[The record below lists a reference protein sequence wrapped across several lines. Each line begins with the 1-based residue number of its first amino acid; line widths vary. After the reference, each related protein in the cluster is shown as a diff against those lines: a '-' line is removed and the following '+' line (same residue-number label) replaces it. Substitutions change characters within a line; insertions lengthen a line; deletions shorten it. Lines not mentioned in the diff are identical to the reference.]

1 MHVITAQETKIRTT
15 ERTIKTGGTVIR
27 HVSGFTASAAKKTRN
42 AVKNFDVQ
50 FNGRHDEDDG
60 NNNTSEEKMP
70 ELQNVLAEE
79 SRALYSTMSRRQK
92 KRYNKMYQKELS
104 KKQWSSNI
112 IKRNRD
118 FRGRKTEKEN
128 ILTANSKEIA
138 SKFVSATAN
147 TMANKT
153 VQTAA
158 GTAVKS
164 AGTAVKSAGTA
175 VRTTAGTLSGT
186 ATFGVTAAVTA
197 AVDTAKNAAQAAVKV
212 SEKMQQ
218 QTAQIQAEQTQQ
230 AKHETVA
237 AASDYSV
244 SRTGE
249 NNNLIMLLMAAV
261 ICLTVI
267 LTSLT
272 VTMQAAVDASGG
284 QGDNNGTVCTQ
295 IVEAAQ
301 NELNDADKTVGG
313 YRYKN
318 WYGMDANWCAMFV
331 SYCADKCGFIEKGI
345 MPKTASVAASKQ
357 WYINNNLYHDAASGY
372 VPKAGDIIIF
382 GNGMSHT
389 GIVTGYNPETKKLTT
404 IEGNSGRSSTTPYH
418 KGSHV
423 KEHTY
428 SITYSKIAGYGTP
441 QYPQDDTA
449 ADAAGQENN

>member
-1 MHVITAQETKIRTT
+1 MRVITAQESKIRTT

-27 HVSGFTASAAKKTRN
+27 HVSGFTASAAKKTGN

-50 FNGRHDEDDG
+50 FNGGYDEENR
-60 NNNTSEEKMP
+60 NNNASEEKMP
-70 ELQNVLAEE
+70 ELQSVLAEE
-79 SRALYSTMSRRQK
+79 SRALYGTLSRRQK

-104 KKQWSSNI
+104 KKQWSSDI
-112 IKRNRD
+112 IKRNRNL
-118 FRGRKTEKEN
+118 RGNKTEKEN
-128 ILTANSKEIA
+128 ILTVNSK
-138 SKFVSATAN
+138 SMV
-147 TMANKT
+147 NKN

-158 GTAVKS
+158 
-164 AGTAVKSAGTA
+164 
-175 VRTTAGTLSGT
+175 
-186 ATFGVTAAVTA
+186 
-197 AVDTAKNAAQAAVKV
+197 VDAAKNAAQAAVKV
-212 SEKMQQ
+212 SQKMQQ
-218 QTAQIQAEQTQQ
+218 QTVQTQAEQTQQ
-230 AKHETVA
+230 AKHETA
-237 AASDYSV
+237 AAVSDYSV
-244 SRTGE
+244 SQAGE
-249 NNNLIMLLMAAV
+249 NNNSIMLLVAAI
-261 ICLTVI
+261 ICITVM

>member
-1 MHVITAQETKIRTT
+1 MRVITAQESKIRTT

-27 HVSGFTASAAKKTRN
+27 HVSGFTASAAKKTGN

-50 FNGRHDEDDG
+50 FNGGYDEENR
-60 NNNTSEEKMP
+60 NNNASEEKMP
-70 ELQNVLAEE
+70 ELQSVLAEE
-79 SRALYSTMSRRQK
+79 SRALYGTLSRRQK

-104 KKQWSSNI
+104 KKQWSSDI
-112 IKRNRD
+112 IKRNRNL
-118 FRGRKTEKEN
+118 RGNKTEKEN
-128 ILTANSKEIA
+128 ILTVKSK
-138 SKFVSATAN
+138 
-147 TMANKT
+147 TMVNKN

-158 GTAVKS
+158 GTA
-164 AGTAVKSAGTA
+164 AKSAGTA
-175 VRTTAGTLSGT
+175 VRTTSGALTGT

-212 SEKMQQ
+212 SQKMQQ
-218 QTAQIQAEQTQQ
+218 QTAQTQAEQTQQ
-230 AKHETVA
+230 AKHETA
-237 AASDYSV
+237 AAVSDYSV
-244 SRTGE
+244 SQAGE
-249 NNNLIMLLMAAV
+249 NNNLILILVAAI
-261 ICLTVI
+261 ICITVM

-449 ADAAGQENN
+449 AGAAGQENN

>member
-1 MHVITAQETKIRTT
+1 MRVITAQESKIRTT
-15 ERTIKTGGTVIR
+15 ERAIKTGGTVIR
-27 HVSGFTASAAKKTRN
+27 HVSGFTASAAKKTGN

-50 FNGRHDEDDG
+50 FNGGYDEDNG
-60 NNNTSEEKMP
+60 NNNASEEKMP
-70 ELQNVLAEE
+70 ELQSVLAEE
-79 SRALYSTMSRRQK
+79 SRALYGTLSRRQK
-92 KRYNKMYQKELS
+92 KRYNRLYQKELS
-104 KKQWSSNI
+104 KKQWSSDI
-112 IKRNRD
+112 IKRNRNL
-118 FRGRKTEKEN
+118 RGNKTEKEN
-128 ILTANSKEIA
+128 ILTVKSK
-138 SKFVSATAN
+138 
-147 TMANKT
+147 TMVNKN

-158 GTAVKS
+158 GTA
-164 AGTAVKSAGTA
+164 AKSAGTA
-175 VRTTAGTLSGT
+175 VRTTSGALT
-186 ATFGVTAAVTA
+186 GIATFGVTAAVTA

-212 SEKMQQ
+212 SQKMQQ
-218 QTAQIQAEQTQQ
+218 QTAQTQAEQTQQ
-230 AKHETVA
+230 AKHETA
-237 AASDYSV
+237 AAVSDYSV
-244 SRTGE
+244 SQAGE
-249 NNNLIMLLMAAV
+249 NNNLIMLLMAAI
-261 ICLTVI
+261 ICITVM

>member
-1 MHVITAQETKIRTT
+1 MRVITAQESKIRTT

-27 HVSGFTASAAKKTRN
+27 HVSGFTASAAKKTEN

-50 FNGRHDEDDG
+50 FNGGYDEENR
-60 NNNTSEEKMP
+60 NNNASEEKMP
-70 ELQNVLAEE
+70 ELQSVLAEE
-79 SRALYSTMSRRQK
+79 SRALYGTLSRRQK

-104 KKQWSSNI
+104 KKQWSSDI
-112 IKRNRD
+112 IKRNRNL
-118 FRGRKTEKEN
+118 RGNKTEKEN
-128 ILTANSKEIA
+128 ILTVKSK
-138 SKFVSATAN
+138 
-147 TMANKT
+147 TMVNKN

-158 GTAVKS
+158 GTA
-164 AGTAVKSAGTA
+164 AKSAGTA
-175 VRTTAGTLSGT
+175 VRTTSGALTGT

-212 SEKMQQ
+212 SQKMQQ
-218 QTAQIQAEQTQQ
+218 QTAQTQAEQTQQ
-230 AKHETVA
+230 AKHETA
-237 AASDYSV
+237 AAVSDYSV
-244 SRTGE
+244 SQAGE
-249 NNNLIMLLMAAV
+249 NNNLIMLLMAAI
-261 ICLTVI
+261 ICITVM

-272 VTMQAAVDASGG
+272 VIMQAAVDASGG

>member
-1 MHVITAQETKIRTT
+1 MRVITAQESKIRTT

-27 HVSGFTASAAKKTRN
+27 HVSGFTASAAKKTGN

-50 FNGRHDEDDG
+50 FNGGYDEENR
-60 NNNTSEEKMP
+60 NNNASEEKMP
-70 ELQNVLAEE
+70 ELQSVLAEE
-79 SRALYSTMSRRQK
+79 SRALYGTLSRRQK

-104 KKQWSSNI
+104 KKQWSSDI
-112 IKRNRD
+112 IKRNRNL
-118 FRGRKTEKEN
+118 RGNKTEKEN
-128 ILTANSKEIA
+128 ILTVNSK
-138 SKFVSATAN
+138 SMV
-147 TMANKT
+147 NKN

-158 GTAVKS
+158 GTA
-164 AGTAVKSAGTA
+164 AKSAGTA
-175 VRTTAGTLSGT
+175 VRTTSGALTGT

-197 AVDTAKNAAQAAVKV
+197 AVDAAKNAAQAAVKV
-212 SEKMQQ
+212 SQKMQQ
-218 QTAQIQAEQTQQ
+218 QTVQTQAEQTQQ
-230 AKHETVA
+230 AKHETA
-237 AASDYSV
+237 AAVSDYSV
-244 SRTGE
+244 SQAGE
-249 NNNLIMLLMAAV
+249 NNNSIMLLVVAI
-261 ICLTVI
+261 ICITVM

-449 ADAAGQENN
+449 DTAAGQENN

>member
-1 MHVITAQETKIRTT
+1 MRVITAQESKIRTT

-27 HVSGFTASAAKKTRN
+27 HVSGFTASAAKKTGN

-50 FNGRHDEDDG
+50 FNGGYDEENR
-60 NNNTSEEKMP
+60 NNNASEEKMP

-79 SRALYSTMSRRQK
+79 SRALYGTLSRRQK
-92 KRYNKMYQKELS
+92 KRYNRLYQKELS
-104 KKQWSSNI
+104 KKQWSSDI
-112 IKRNRD
+112 IKRNRNL
-118 FRGRKTEKEN
+118 RGNKTEKEN
-128 ILTANSKEIA
+128 ILTVKSK
-138 SKFVSATAN
+138 
-147 TMANKT
+147 TMVNKN

-158 GTAVKS
+158 GTA
-164 AGTAVKSAGTA
+164 AKSAGTA
-175 VRTTAGTLSGT
+175 VRTTSGALTGT
-186 ATFGVTAAVTA
+186 ATFGVTAAV
-197 AVDTAKNAAQAAVKV
+197 DTAKNVAQAAVKV
-212 SEKMQQ
+212 SQKMQQ
-218 QTAQIQAEQTQQ
+218 QTAQTQAEQTQQ
-230 AKHETVA
+230 AKHETA
-237 AASDYSV
+237 AAVSDYSV
-244 SRTGE
+244 SQAGE
-249 NNNLIMLLMAAV
+249 NNNLIMLLMAAI
-261 ICLTVI
+261 ICITVM

>member
-1 MHVITAQETKIRTT
+1 MRVITAQESKIRTT
-15 ERTIKTGGTVIR
+15 ERAIKTGGTVIR
-27 HVSGFTASAAKKTRN
+27 HVSGFTASAAKKTGN

-50 FNGRHDEDDG
+50 FNGGYDEDNG
-60 NNNTSEEKMP
+60 NNNASEEKMP
-70 ELQNVLAEE
+70 ELQSVLAEE
-79 SRALYSTMSRRQK
+79 SRALYGTLSRRQK

-104 KKQWSSNI
+104 KKQWSSDI
-112 IKRNRD
+112 IKRNRNL
-118 FRGRKTEKEN
+118 RGNKTEKEN
-128 ILTANSKEIA
+128 ILTVKSK
-138 SKFVSATAN
+138 
-147 TMANKT
+147 TMVNKN

-158 GTAVKS
+158 GTA
-164 AGTAVKSAGTA
+164 AKSAGTA
-175 VRTTAGTLSGT
+175 VRTTSGALTGT
-186 ATFGVTAAVTA
+186 ATFGVTA

-212 SEKMQQ
+212 SQKMQQ
-218 QTAQIQAEQTQQ
+218 QTAQTQAEQTQQ
-230 AKHETVA
+230 AKHETA
-237 AASDYSV
+237 AAVSDYSV
-244 SRTGE
+244 SQAGE
-249 NNNLIMLLMAAV
+249 NNNLIMLLMAAI
-261 ICLTVI
+261 ICITVM

-272 VTMQAAVDASGG
+272 VIMQAAVDASGG

>member
-1 MHVITAQETKIRTT
+1 MRVITAQESKIRTT

-27 HVSGFTASAAKKTRN
+27 HVSGFTASAAKKTGN

-50 FNGRHDEDDG
+50 FNGGYDEENR
-60 NNNTSEEKMP
+60 NNNASEEKMP
-70 ELQNVLAEE
+70 ELQSVLAEE
-79 SRALYSTMSRRQK
+79 SRALYGTLSRRQK

-104 KKQWSSNI
+104 KKQWSSDI
-112 IKRNRD
+112 IKRNRNL
-118 FRGRKTEKEN
+118 RGNKTEKEN
-128 ILTANSKEIA
+128 IWTVKSK
-138 SKFVSATAN
+138 
-147 TMANKT
+147 TMVNKN

-158 GTAVKS
+158 GTA
-164 AGTAVKSAGTA
+164 AKSAGTA
-175 VRTTAGTLSGT
+175 VRTTSGALTGT

-212 SEKMQQ
+212 SQKMQQ
-218 QTAQIQAEQTQQ
+218 QTAQTQAEQTQQ
-230 AKHETVA
+230 AKHETA
-237 AASDYSV
+237 AAVSDYSV
-244 SRTGE
+244 SQAGE
-249 NNNLIMLLMAAV
+249 NNNLIMLLMAAI
-261 ICLTVI
+261 ICITVM

-272 VTMQAAVDASGG
+272 VIMQVAVDASGG

>member
-1 MHVITAQETKIRTT
+1 MRVITAQESKIRTT
-15 ERTIKTGGTVIR
+15 ERAIKTGGTVIR
-27 HVSGFTASAAKKTRN
+27 HVSGFTASAAKKTGN

-50 FNGRHDEDDG
+50 FNGRHDEDNG
-60 NNNTSEEKMP
+60 NNNCSEEKMP
-70 ELQNVLAEE
+70 EIQNVLAEE
-79 SRALYSTMSRRQK
+79 SRALYSTLSRRQK

-104 KKQWSSNI
+104 KKQWSSDI
-112 IKRNRD
+112 IKRNRNL
-118 FRGRKTEKEN
+118 RGNKTEKEN
-128 ILTANSKEIA
+128 ILTVKSK
-138 SKFVSATAN
+138 
-147 TMANKT
+147 TMVNKN

-158 GTAVKS
+158 GTA
-164 AGTAVKSAGTA
+164 AKSAGTA
-175 VRTTAGTLSGT
+175 VRTTSGALTGT

-212 SEKMQQ
+212 SQKMQQ
-218 QTAQIQAEQTQQ
+218 QTAQTQAEQTQQ
-230 AKHETVA
+230 AKHETA
-237 AASDYSV
+237 AAVSDYSV
-244 SRTGE
+244 SQAGE
-249 NNNLIMLLMAAV
+249 NNNLIMLLMAAI
-261 ICLTVI
+261 ICITVM

-272 VTMQAAVDASGG
+272 VTMQAVVDASGG

>member
-1 MHVITAQETKIRTT
+1 M
-15 ERTIKTGGTVIR
+15 
-27 HVSGFTASAAKKTRN
+27 SGFTASAAKKTGN

-50 FNGRHDEDDG
+50 FNGGYDEENR
-60 NNNTSEEKMP
+60 NNNASEEKMP
-70 ELQNVLAEE
+70 ELQSVLAEE
-79 SRALYSTMSRRQK
+79 SRALYGTLSRRQK
-92 KRYNKMYQKELS
+92 KRYNRLYQKELS
-104 KKQWSSNI
+104 KKQWSSDI
-112 IKRNRD
+112 IKRNRNL
-118 FRGRKTEKEN
+118 RGNKTEKEN
-128 ILTANSKEIA
+128 ILTVKSK
-138 SKFVSATAN
+138 
-147 TMANKT
+147 TMVNKN

-158 GTAVKS
+158 GTA
-164 AGTAVKSAGTA
+164 AKSAGTA
-175 VRTTAGTLSGT
+175 VRTTSGALTGT

-212 SEKMQQ
+212 SQKMQQ
-218 QTAQIQAEQTQQ
+218 QTAQTQAEQTQQ
-230 AKHETVA
+230 AKHETA
-237 AASDYSV
+237 AAVSDYSV
-244 SRTGE
+244 SQAGE
-249 NNNLIMLLMAAV
+249 NNNLIMLLMAAI
-261 ICLTVI
+261 ICITVM

-441 QYPQDDTA
+441 QYPQNDTA

>member
-1 MHVITAQETKIRTT
+1 MRVITAQESKIRTT

-27 HVSGFTASAAKKTRN
+27 HVSGFTASAAKKTGN

-50 FNGRHDEDDG
+50 FNGGYDEENR
-60 NNNTSEEKMP
+60 NNNASEEKMP
-70 ELQNVLAEE
+70 ELQSVLAEE
-79 SRALYSTMSRRQK
+79 SRALYGTLSRRQK

-104 KKQWSSNI
+104 KKQWSSDI
-112 IKRNRD
+112 IKRNRNL
-118 FRGRKTEKEN
+118 RGNKTEKEN
-128 ILTANSKEIA
+128 ILTVNSK
-138 SKFVSATAN
+138 SMV
-147 TMANKT
+147 NKN

-158 GTAVKS
+158 GTA
-164 AGTAVKSAGTA
+164 AKSAGTA
-175 VRTTAGTLSGT
+175 VRTTSGALTGT

-197 AVDTAKNAAQAAVKV
+197 AVDAAKNAAQAAVKV
-212 SEKMQQ
+212 SQKMQQ
-218 QTAQIQAEQTQQ
+218 QTVQTQAEQTQQ
-230 AKHETVA
+230 AKHETA
-237 AASDYSV
+237 AAVSDYSV
-244 SRTGE
+244 SQAGE
-249 NNNLIMLLMAAV
+249 NNNSIMLLVAAI
-261 ICLTVI
+261 ICITVI

-301 NELNDADKTVGG
+301 NELSDADKTVGG
-313 YRYKN
+313 YRFKN

>member
-1 MHVITAQETKIRTT
+1 MRVITAQESKIRTT

-27 HVSGFTASAAKKTRN
+27 HVSGFTASAAKKTGN

-50 FNGRHDEDDG
+50 FNGGYDEENR
-60 NNNTSEEKMP
+60 NNNASEEKMP
-70 ELQNVLAEE
+70 ELQSVLAEE
-79 SRALYSTMSRRQK
+79 SRALYGTLSRRQK

-104 KKQWSSNI
+104 KKLWSSDI
-112 IKRNRD
+112 IKRNRNL
-118 FRGRKTEKEN
+118 RGNKTEKEN
-128 ILTANSKEIA
+128 ILTVKSK
-138 SKFVSATAN
+138 
-147 TMANKT
+147 TMVNKN

-158 GTAVKS
+158 GTA
-164 AGTAVKSAGTA
+164 AKSAGTA
-175 VRTTAGTLSGT
+175 VRTTSGALTGT

-212 SEKMQQ
+212 SQKMQQ
-218 QTAQIQAEQTQQ
+218 QTAQTQAEQTQQ
-230 AKHETVA
+230 AKHETA
-237 AASDYSV
+237 AAVSDYSV
-244 SRTGE
+244 SQAGE
-249 NNNLIMLLMAAV
+249 NNNLIMLLMAAI
-261 ICLTVI
+261 ICITVM

-272 VTMQAAVDASGG
+272 VIMQAAVDASGG

>member
-1 MHVITAQETKIRTT
+1 MRVITAQESKIRTT

-27 HVSGFTASAAKKTRN
+27 HVSGFTASAAKKTGN
-42 AVKNFDVQ
+42 SVKNFDVQ
-50 FNGRHDEDDG
+50 FNGGYDEENR
-60 NNNTSEEKMP
+60 NNNASEEKMP
-70 ELQNVLAEE
+70 ELQSVLAEE
-79 SRALYSTMSRRQK
+79 SRALYGTLSRRQK

-104 KKQWSSNI
+104 KKQWSSDI
-112 IKRNRD
+112 IKRNRNL
-118 FRGRKTEKEN
+118 RGNKTEKEN
-128 ILTANSKEIA
+128 ILTVNSK
-138 SKFVSATAN
+138 SMV
-147 TMANKT
+147 NKN

-158 GTAVKS
+158 GTA
-164 AGTAVKSAGTA
+164 AKSAGTA
-175 VRTTAGTLSGT
+175 VRTTSGALTGT

-197 AVDTAKNAAQAAVKV
+197 AVDAAKNAAQAAVKV
-212 SEKMQQ
+212 SQKMQQ
-218 QTAQIQAEQTQQ
+218 QTVQTQAEQTQQ
-230 AKHETVA
+230 AKHETA
-237 AASDYSV
+237 AAVSDYSV
-244 SRTGE
+244 SQAGE
-249 NNNLIMLLMAAV
+249 NNNSIMLLVAAI
-261 ICLTVI
+261 ICITVM

-449 ADAAGQENN
+449 ADAAAGQENN

>member
-1 MHVITAQETKIRTT
+1 MRVITAQESKIRTT

-27 HVSGFTASAAKKTRN
+27 HVSGFTASAAKKTGN

-50 FNGRHDEDDG
+50 FNGGYDEENR
-60 NNNTSEEKMP
+60 NNNASEEKMP
-70 ELQNVLAEE
+70 ELQSVLAEE
-79 SRALYSTMSRRQK
+79 SRALYGTLSRRQK

-104 KKQWSSNI
+104 KKQWSSDI
-112 IKRNRD
+112 IKRNRNL
-118 FRGRKTEKEN
+118 RGNKTEKEN
-128 ILTANSKEIA
+128 ILTVNSK
-138 SKFVSATAN
+138 SMV
-147 TMANKT
+147 NKN

-158 GTAVKS
+158 GTA
-164 AGTAVKSAGTA
+164 AKSAGTA
-175 VRTTAGTLSGT
+175 VRTTSGALTGT

-197 AVDTAKNAAQAAVKV
+197 AVDAAKNAAQAAVKV
-212 SEKMQQ
+212 SQKMQQ
-218 QTAQIQAEQTQQ
+218 QTVQTQAEQTQQ
-230 AKHETVA
+230 AKHETA
-237 AASDYSV
+237 AAVSDYSV
-244 SRTGE
+244 SQAGE
-249 NNNLIMLLMAAV
+249 NNNSIMLLVAAI
-261 ICLTVI
+261 ICITVM

-449 ADAAGQENN
+449 ADAAGRENN

>member
-27 HVSGFTASAAKKTRN
+27 HVSGFTASAAKKTGN

-50 FNGRHDEDDG
+50 FNGRHDEDNG
-60 NNNTSEEKMP
+60 NNNGSEEKMP
-70 ELQNVLAEE
+70 ELQSVLAEE
-79 SRALYSTMSRRQK
+79 SRALYGALSRRQK
-92 KRYNKMYQKELS
+92 KRYNRMYQKELS
-104 KKQWSSNI
+104 KKQWSSDI
-112 IKRNRD
+112 IKRNRNL
-118 FRGRKTEKEN
+118 RGNKTEKEN
-128 ILTANSKEIA
+128 ILTVKSK
-138 SKFVSATAN
+138 
-147 TMANKT
+147 TMVNKN

-158 GTAVKS
+158 GTA
-164 AGTAVKSAGTA
+164 AKSAGTA
-175 VRTTAGTLSGT
+175 VRTTSGALTGT

-212 SEKMQQ
+212 SQKMQQ
-218 QTAQIQAEQTQQ
+218 QTAQTQAEQTQQ
-230 AKHETVA
+230 AKHETA
-237 AASDYSV
+237 AAVSDYSV
-244 SRTGE
+244 SQAGE
-249 NNNLIMLLMAAV
+249 NNNLIMLLMAAI
-261 ICLTVI
+261 ICITVM

-272 VTMQAAVDASGG
+272 VIMQAAVDASGG

>member
-1 MHVITAQETKIRTT
+1 MRVITAQESKIRTT
-15 ERTIKTGGTVIR
+15 ERAIKTGGTVIR
-27 HVSGFTASAAKKTRN
+27 HVSGFTASAAKKTGN

-50 FNGRHDEDDG
+50 FNGGYDEDNG
-60 NNNTSEEKMP
+60 NNNASEEKMP
-70 ELQNVLAEE
+70 ELQSVLAEE
-79 SRALYSTMSRRQK
+79 SRALYGTLSRRQK
-92 KRYNKMYQKELS
+92 KRYNRLYQKELS
-104 KKQWSSNI
+104 KKQWSSDI
-112 IKRNRD
+112 IKRNRNL
-118 FRGRKTEKEN
+118 RGNKTEKEN
-128 ILTANSKEIA
+128 ILTVKSK
-138 SKFVSATAN
+138 
-147 TMANKT
+147 TMVNKN

-158 GTAVKS
+158 GTA
-164 AGTAVKSAGTA
+164 AKSAGTA
-175 VRTTAGTLSGT
+175 VRTTSGALTGT
-186 ATFGVTAAVTA
+186 ATFGVTA

-212 SEKMQQ
+212 SQKMQQ
-218 QTAQIQAEQTQQ
+218 QTAQTQAEQTQQ
-230 AKHETVA
+230 AKHETA
-237 AASDYSV
+237 AAVSDYSV
-244 SRTGE
+244 SQAGE
-249 NNNLIMLLMAAV
+249 NNNLIMLLMAAI
-261 ICLTVI
+261 ICITVM

>member
-1 MHVITAQETKIRTT
+1 MRVITAQESKIRTT
-15 ERTIKTGGTVIR
+15 ERAIKTGGTVIR
-27 HVSGFTASAAKKTRN
+27 HVSGFTASAAKKTGN

-50 FNGRHDEDDG
+50 FNGGYDEENR
-60 NNNTSEEKMP
+60 NNNASEEKMP
-70 ELQNVLAEE
+70 ELQSVLAEE
-79 SRALYSTMSRRQK
+79 SRALYGTLSRRQK

-104 KKQWSSNI
+104 KKQWSSDI
-112 IKRNRD
+112 IKRNRNL
-118 FRGRKTEKEN
+118 RGNKTEKEN
-128 ILTANSKEIA
+128 ILTVKSK
-138 SKFVSATAN
+138 
-147 TMANKT
+147 TMVNKN

-158 GTAVKS
+158 GIA
-164 AGTAVKSAGTA
+164 AKSAGTA
-175 VRTTAGTLSGT
+175 VRTTSGALTGT

-212 SEKMQQ
+212 SQKMQQ
-218 QTAQIQAEQTQQ
+218 QTAQTQAEQTQQ
-230 AKHETVA
+230 AKHETA
-237 AASDYSV
+237 AAVSDYSV
-244 SRTGE
+244 SQAGE
-249 NNNLIMLLMAAV
+249 NNNLIMLLMAAI
-261 ICLTVI
+261 ICITVM

-272 VTMQAAVDASGG
+272 VIMQAAVDASGG

>member
-1 MHVITAQETKIRTT
+1 MRVITAQESKIRTT

-27 HVSGFTASAAKKTRN
+27 HVSGFTASAAKKTGN

-50 FNGRHDEDDG
+50 FNGGYDEENR
-60 NNNTSEEKMP
+60 NNNASEEKMP
-70 ELQNVLAEE
+70 ELQSVLAEE
-79 SRALYSTMSRRQK
+79 SRALYGTLSRRQK
-92 KRYNKMYQKELS
+92 KRYNRLYQKELS
-104 KKQWSSNI
+104 KKQWSSDI
-112 IKRNRD
+112 IKRNRNL
-118 FRGRKTEKEN
+118 RGNKTEKEN
-128 ILTANSKEIA
+128 IWTVKSK
-138 SKFVSATAN
+138 
-147 TMANKT
+147 TMVNKN

-158 GTAVKS
+158 GTA
-164 AGTAVKSAGTA
+164 AKSAGTA
-175 VRTTAGTLSGT
+175 VRTTSGALTGT

-212 SEKMQQ
+212 SQKMQQ
-218 QTAQIQAEQTQQ
+218 QTAQTQAEQTQQ
-230 AKHETVA
+230 AKHETA
-237 AASDYSV
+237 AAVSDYSV
-244 SRTGE
+244 SQAGE
-249 NNNLIMLLMAAV
+249 NNNLIMLLMAAI
-261 ICLTVI
+261 ICITVM

-272 VTMQAAVDASGG
+272 VIMQAVVDASGG

-449 ADAAGQENN
+449 AGAAGQENN

>member
-1 MHVITAQETKIRTT
+1 MRVITAQDSIIRTT
-15 ERTIKTGGTVIR
+15 EGRIKTGGTVIR
-27 HVSGFTASAAKKTRN
+27 HVSGFTASAAKKTGN

-50 FNGRHDEDDG
+50 FNGGYDEENR
-60 NNNTSEEKMP
+60 NNNASEEKMP
-70 ELQNVLAEE
+70 ELQSVLAEE
-79 SRALYSTMSRRQK
+79 SRALYGTLSRRQK

-104 KKQWSSNI
+104 KKQWSSDI
-112 IKRNRD
+112 IKRNRNL
-118 FRGRKTEKEN
+118 RGNKTEKEN
-128 ILTANSKEIA
+128 ILTVKSK
-138 SKFVSATAN
+138 
-147 TMANKT
+147 TMVNKN

-158 GTAVKS
+158 GTA
-164 AGTAVKSAGTA
+164 AKSAGTA
-175 VRTTAGTLSGT
+175 VRTTSGALTGT

-212 SEKMQQ
+212 SQKMQQ
-218 QTAQIQAEQTQQ
+218 QTAQTQAEQTQQ
-230 AKHETVA
+230 AKHETA
-237 AASDYSV
+237 AAVSDYSV
-244 SRTGE
+244 SQAGE
-249 NNNLIMLLMAAV
+249 NNNLIMLLMAAI
-261 ICLTVI
+261 ICITVI

>member
-1 MHVITAQETKIRTT
+1 MRVITAQESKIRTT
-15 ERTIKTGGTVIR
+15 ERAIKTGGTVIR
-27 HVSGFTASAAKKTRN
+27 HVSGFTASAAKKTGN

-50 FNGRHDEDDG
+50 FNGRHDEDNG
-60 NNNTSEEKMP
+60 NNNCSEEKMP
-70 ELQNVLAEE
+70 EIQNVLAEE
-79 SRALYSTMSRRQK
+79 SRALYSTLSRRQK

-104 KKQWSSNI
+104 KKQWSSDI
-112 IKRNRD
+112 IKRNRNL
-118 FRGRKTEKEN
+118 RGNKTEKEN
-128 ILTANSKEIA
+128 ILTVKSK
-138 SKFVSATAN
+138 
-147 TMANKT
+147 TMVNKN

-158 GTAVKS
+158 GTA
-164 AGTAVKSAGTA
+164 AKSAGTA
-175 VRTTAGTLSGT
+175 VRTTSGALTGT

-212 SEKMQQ
+212 SQKMQQ
-218 QTAQIQAEQTQQ
+218 QTAQTQAEQTQQ
-230 AKHETVA
+230 AKHETA
-237 AASDYSV
+237 AAVSDYSV
-244 SRTGE
+244 SQAGE
-249 NNNLIMLLMAAV
+249 NNNLIMLLMAAI
-261 ICLTVI
+261 ICITVM

-272 VTMQAAVDASGG
+272 VTMQAVVDASGG

-449 ADAAGQENN
+449 ADAAVQENN

>member
-1 MHVITAQETKIRTT
+1 MRVITAQESKIRTT

-27 HVSGFTASAAKKTRN
+27 HVSGFTASAAKKTGN

-50 FNGRHDEDDG
+50 FNGGYDEENR
-60 NNNTSEEKMP
+60 NNNASEEKMP
-70 ELQNVLAEE
+70 ELQSVLAEE
-79 SRALYSTMSRRQK
+79 SRALYGTLSRRQK

-104 KKQWSSNI
+104 KKQWSSDI
-112 IKRNRD
+112 IKRNRNL
-118 FRGRKTEKEN
+118 RGNKTEKEN
-128 ILTANSKEIA
+128 ILTVKSK
-138 SKFVSATAN
+138 
-147 TMANKT
+147 TMVNKN

-158 GTAVKS
+158 GTA
-164 AGTAVKSAGTA
+164 AKSAGTA
-175 VRTTAGTLSGT
+175 VRTTSGALTGT

-212 SEKMQQ
+212 SQKMQQ
-218 QTAQIQAEQTQQ
+218 QTAQTQAEQTQQ
-230 AKHETVA
+230 AKHETA
-237 AASDYSV
+237 AAVSDYSV
-244 SRTGE
+244 SQAGE
-249 NNNLIMLLMAAV
+249 NNNLIMLLMAAI
-261 ICLTVI
+261 ICITVM

-272 VTMQAAVDASGG
+272 VIMQAAVDASGG

-357 WYINNNLYHDAASGY
+357 WYIYNNLYHDAASGY

>member
-27 HVSGFTASAAKKTRN
+27 HVSGFTASAAKKTGN

-50 FNGRHDEDDG
+50 FNGGYDEENR
-60 NNNTSEEKMP
+60 NNNASEEKMP
-70 ELQNVLAEE
+70 ELQSVLAEE
-79 SRALYSTMSRRQK
+79 SRALYGTLSRRQK
-92 KRYNKMYQKELS
+92 KRYNRLYQKELS
-104 KKQWSSNI
+104 KKQWSSDI
-112 IKRNRD
+112 IKRNRNL
-118 FRGRKTEKEN
+118 RGNKTEKEN
-128 ILTANSKEIA
+128 ILTVKSK
-138 SKFVSATAN
+138 
-147 TMANKT
+147 TMVNKN

-158 GTAVKS
+158 GTA
-164 AGTAVKSAGTA
+164 AKSAGTA
-175 VRTTAGTLSGT
+175 VRTTSGALTGT

-212 SEKMQQ
+212 SQKMQQ
-218 QTAQIQAEQTQQ
+218 QTAQTQAEQTQQ
-230 AKHETVA
+230 AKHETA
-237 AASDYSV
+237 AAVSDYSV
-244 SRTGE
+244 SQAGE
-249 NNNLIMLLMAAV
+249 NNNLIMLLMAAI
-261 ICLTVI
+261 ICITVM

-449 ADAAGQENN
+449 MQQDRKITDSVPESGTLDFKGGII

>member
-1 MHVITAQETKIRTT
+1 MRVITAQESKIRTT

-27 HVSGFTASAAKKTRN
+27 HVSGFTASAAKKTGN

-50 FNGRHDEDDG
+50 FNGGYDEENR
-60 NNNTSEEKMP
+60 NNNASEEKMP
-70 ELQNVLAEE
+70 ELQSVLAEE
-79 SRALYSTMSRRQK
+79 SRALYGTLSRRQK

-104 KKQWSSNI
+104 KKQWSSDI
-112 IKRNRD
+112 IKRNRNL
-118 FRGRKTEKEN
+118 RGNKTEKEN
-128 ILTANSKEIA
+128 ILTVNSK
-138 SKFVSATAN
+138 SMV
-147 TMANKT
+147 NKN

-158 GTAVKS
+158 GTA
-164 AGTAVKSAGTA
+164 AKSAGTA
-175 VRTTAGTLSGT
+175 VRTTSGALTGT
-186 ATFGVTAAVTA
+186 ATFGVTAAVDA
-197 AVDTAKNAAQAAVKV
+197 AKNAAQAAVKV
-212 SEKMQQ
+212 SQKMQQ
-218 QTAQIQAEQTQQ
+218 QTVQTQAEQTQQ
-230 AKHETVA
+230 AKHETA
-237 AASDYSV
+237 AAVSDYSV
-244 SRTGE
+244 SQAGE
-249 NNNLIMLLMAAV
+249 NNNSIMLLVAAI
-261 ICLTVI
+261 ICITVM

>member
-1 MHVITAQETKIRTT
+1 MRVITAQESKIRTT

-27 HVSGFTASAAKKTRN
+27 HVSGFTASAAKKTGN

-60 NNNTSEEKMP
+60 NNNASEEKMP
-70 ELQNVLAEE
+70 ELQNVMAEE
-79 SRALYSTMSRRQK
+79 SRALYSTLSRRQK
-92 KRYNKMYQKELS
+92 KRFNRMYQKELS

-118 FRGRKTEKEN
+118 LRGRKTEKEN
-128 ILTANSKEIA
+128 ILTANSKETA

-164 AGTAVKSAGTA
+164 AGTS
-175 VRTTAGTLSGT
+175 VRTTAEALSGT

-212 SEKMQQ
+212 SQKMQQ

-230 AKHETVA
+230 AKHETA
-237 AASDYSV
+237 AAVSDYSV
-244 SRTGE
+244 SQAGE

-318 WYGMDANWCAMFV
+318 
-331 SYCADKCGFIEKGI
+331 
-345 MPKTASVAASKQ
+345 
-357 WYINNNLYHDAASGY
+357 
-372 VPKAGDIIIF
+372 
-382 GNGMSHT
+382 
-389 GIVTGYNPETKKLTT
+389 
-404 IEGNSGRSSTTPYH
+404 
-418 KGSHV
+418 
-423 KEHTY
+423 
-428 SITYSKIAGYGTP
+428 
-441 QYPQDDTA
+441 
-449 ADAAGQENN
+449 

>member
-1 MHVITAQETKIRTT
+1 MRVITAQESKIRTT

-27 HVSGFTASAAKKTRN
+27 HVSGFTASAAKKTGN

-50 FNGRHDEDDG
+50 FNGGYDEENR
-60 NNNTSEEKMP
+60 NNNASEEKMP
-70 ELQNVLAEE
+70 ELQSVLAEE
-79 SRALYSTMSRRQK
+79 SRALYGTLSRRQK
-92 KRYNKMYQKELS
+92 KRYNRLYQKELS
-104 KKQWSSNI
+104 KKQWSSDI
-112 IKRNRD
+112 IKRNRNL
-118 FRGRKTEKEN
+118 RGNKTEKEN
-128 ILTANSKEIA
+128 IWTVKSK
-138 SKFVSATAN
+138 
-147 TMANKT
+147 TMVNKN

-158 GTAVKS
+158 GTA
-164 AGTAVKSAGTA
+164 AKSAGTA
-175 VRTTAGTLSGT
+175 VRTTSGALTGT

-212 SEKMQQ
+212 SQKMQQ
-218 QTAQIQAEQTQQ
+218 QTAQTQAEQTQQ
-230 AKHETVA
+230 AKHETA
-237 AASDYSV
+237 AAVSDYSV
-244 SRTGE
+244 SQAGE
-249 NNNLIMLLMAAV
+249 NNNLIMLLMAAI
-261 ICLTVI
+261 ICITVM

-272 VTMQAAVDASGG
+272 VIMQVAVDASGG

-449 ADAAGQENN
+449 AGQENN

>member
-1 MHVITAQETKIRTT
+1 MRVITAQESKIRTT

-27 HVSGFTASAAKKTRN
+27 HVSGFTASAAKKTGN

-50 FNGRHDEDDG
+50 FNGGYDEENR
-60 NNNTSEEKMP
+60 NNNASEEKMP
-70 ELQNVLAEE
+70 ELQSVLAEE
-79 SRALYSTMSRRQK
+79 SRALYGTLSRRQK

-104 KKQWSSNI
+104 KKQWSSDI
-112 IKRNRD
+112 IKRNRNL
-118 FRGRKTEKEN
+118 RGNKTEKEN
-128 ILTANSKEIA
+128 ILTVNSK
-138 SKFVSATAN
+138 SMV
-147 TMANKT
+147 NKN

-158 GTAVKS
+158 GTA
-164 AGTAVKSAGTA
+164 AKSAGTA
-175 VRTTAGTLSGT
+175 VRTTSGALTGT

-197 AVDTAKNAAQAAVKV
+197 AVDAAKNAAQAAVKV
-212 SEKMQQ
+212 SQKMQQ
-218 QTAQIQAEQTQQ
+218 QTVQTQAEQTQQ
-230 AKHETVA
+230 AKHETA
-237 AASDYSV
+237 AAVSDYSV
-244 SRTGE
+244 SQAGE
-249 NNNLIMLLMAAV
+249 NNNSIMLLVAAI
-261 ICLTVI
+261 ICITVM

-357 WYINNNLYHDAASGY
+357 WYINNNLYHAAASGY

>member
-27 HVSGFTASAAKKTRN
+27 HVSGFTASAAKKTGN
-42 AVKNFDVQ
+42 VVKNFDVQ
-50 FNGRHDEDDG
+50 FNGRHDEDNG
-60 NNNTSEEKMP
+60 NNNGSEEKMP
-70 ELQNVLAEE
+70 ELQNVMAEE
-79 SRALYSTMSRRQK
+79 SRALYGTLSRRQK

-104 KKQWSSNI
+104 KKQWSSDI
-112 IKRNRD
+112 IKRNRNL
-118 FRGRKTEKEN
+118 RGNKTEKEN
-128 ILTANSKEIA
+128 ILTVNSK
-138 SKFVSATAN
+138 SMV
-147 TMANKT
+147 NKN

-158 GTAVKS
+158 GTA
-164 AGTAVKSAGTA
+164 AKSAGTA
-175 VRTTAGTLSGT
+175 VRTTSGALTGT

-197 AVDTAKNAAQAAVKV
+197 AVDAAKNAAQAAVKV
-212 SEKMQQ
+212 SQKMQQ
-218 QTAQIQAEQTQQ
+218 QTVQTQAEQTQQ
-230 AKHETVA
+230 AKHETA
-237 AASDYSV
+237 AAVSDYSV
-244 SRTGE
+244 SQAGE
-249 NNNLIMLLMAAV
+249 NNNSIMLLVAAI
-261 ICLTVI
+261 ICITVM

>member
-1 MHVITAQETKIRTT
+1 MRVITAQESKIRTT
-15 ERTIKTGGTVIR
+15 ERAIKTGGTVIR
-27 HVSGFTASAAKKTRN
+27 HVSGFTASAAKKTGN

-50 FNGRHDEDDG
+50 FNGRHDEDNG
-60 NNNTSEEKMP
+60 NNNGSEEKMP
-70 ELQNVLAEE
+70 EIQNVLAEE
-79 SRALYSTMSRRQK
+79 SRALYSTLSRRQK
-92 KRYNKMYQKELS
+92 KRYNRMYQKELS
-104 KKQWSSNI
+104 KKQWSSDI
-112 IKRNRD
+112 IKRNRNL
-118 FRGRKTEKEN
+118 RGNKTEKEN
-128 ILTANSKEIA
+128 ILTVKSK
-138 SKFVSATAN
+138 
-147 TMANKT
+147 TMVNKN

-158 GTAVKS
+158 GTA
-164 AGTAVKSAGTA
+164 AKSAGTA
-175 VRTTAGTLSGT
+175 VRTTSGALTGT

-212 SEKMQQ
+212 SQKMQQ
-218 QTAQIQAEQTQQ
+218 QTAQTQAEQTQQ
-230 AKHETVA
+230 AKHETA
-237 AASDYSV
+237 AAVSDYSV
-244 SRTGE
+244 SQAGE
-249 NNNLIMLLMAAV
+249 NNNLIMLLMAAI
-261 ICLTVI
+261 ICITVM

-272 VTMQAAVDASGG
+272 VIMQAAVDASGG

>member
-1 MHVITAQETKIRTT
+1 MRVITAQESKIRTT

-27 HVSGFTASAAKKTRN
+27 HVSGFTASAAKKTGN

-50 FNGRHDEDDG
+50 FNGGYDEENR
-60 NNNTSEEKMP
+60 NNNASEEKMP
-70 ELQNVLAEE
+70 ELQSVLAEE
-79 SRALYSTMSRRQK
+79 SRALYGTLSRRQK

-104 KKQWSSNI
+104 KKQWSSDI
-112 IKRNRD
+112 IKRNMNL
-118 FRGRKTEKEN
+118 RGNKTEKEN
-128 ILTANSKEIA
+128 ILTVNSK
-138 SKFVSATAN
+138 SMV
-147 TMANKT
+147 NKN

-158 GTAVKS
+158 GTA
-164 AGTAVKSAGTA
+164 AKSAGTA
-175 VRTTAGTLSGT
+175 VRTTSGALTGT

-197 AVDTAKNAAQAAVKV
+197 AVDAAKNAAQAAVKV
-212 SEKMQQ
+212 SQKMQQ
-218 QTAQIQAEQTQQ
+218 QTVQTQAEQTQQ
-230 AKHETVA
+230 AKHETA
-237 AASDYSV
+237 AAVSDYSV
-244 SRTGE
+244 SQAGE
-249 NNNLIMLLMAAV
+249 NNNSIMLLVAAI
-261 ICLTVI
+261 ICITVM

>member
-1 MHVITAQETKIRTT
+1 MRVITAQESKIRTT

-27 HVSGFTASAAKKTRN
+27 HVSGFTASAAKKTGN

-50 FNGRHDEDDG
+50 FNGGYDEENR
-60 NNNTSEEKMP
+60 NNNASEEKMP
-70 ELQNVLAEE
+70 ELQSVLAEE
-79 SRALYSTMSRRQK
+79 SRALYGTLSRRQK

-104 KKQWSSNI
+104 KKQWSSDI
-112 IKRNRD
+112 IKRNRNL
-118 FRGRKTEKEN
+118 RGNKTEKEN
-128 ILTANSKEIA
+128 ILTVKSK
-138 SKFVSATAN
+138 
-147 TMANKT
+147 TMVNKN

-158 GTAVKS
+158 GTA
-164 AGTAVKSAGTA
+164 AKSAGTA
-175 VRTTAGTLSGT
+175 VRTTSGALTGT
-186 ATFGVTAAVTA
+186 ATFGVTA

-212 SEKMQQ
+212 SQKMQQ
-218 QTAQIQAEQTQQ
+218 QTAQTQAEQTQQ
-230 AKHETVA
+230 AKHETA
-237 AASDYSV
+237 AAVSDYSV
-244 SRTGE
+244 SQAGE
-249 NNNLIMLLMAAV
+249 NNNSIMLLVAAI
-261 ICLTVI
+261 ICITVM

>member
-27 HVSGFTASAAKKTRN
+27 HVSGFTASAAKKTGN

-50 FNGRHDEDDG
+50 FNGGYDEENR
-60 NNNTSEEKMP
+60 NNNASEEKMP
-70 ELQNVLAEE
+70 ELQSVLAEE
-79 SRALYSTMSRRQK
+79 SRALYGTLSRRQK

-104 KKQWSSNI
+104 KKQWSSDI
-112 IKRNRD
+112 IKRNRNL
-118 FRGRKTEKEN
+118 RGNKTEKEN
-128 ILTANSKEIA
+128 ILTVNSK
-138 SKFVSATAN
+138 SMV
-147 TMANKT
+147 NKN

-158 GTAVKS
+158 GTA
-164 AGTAVKSAGTA
+164 AKSAGTA
-175 VRTTAGTLSGT
+175 VRTTSGALTGT

-197 AVDTAKNAAQAAVKV
+197 AVDAAKNAAQAAVKV
-212 SEKMQQ
+212 SQKMQQ
-218 QTAQIQAEQTQQ
+218 QTVQTQAEQTQQ
-230 AKHETVA
+230 AKHETA
-237 AASDYSV
+237 AAVSDYSV
-244 SRTGE
+244 SQAGE
-249 NNNLIMLLMAAV
+249 NNNSIMLLVAAI
-261 ICLTVI
+261 ICITVM

-449 ADAAGQENN
+449 ADAAGRENN

>member
-1 MHVITAQETKIRTT
+1 MRVITAQESKIRTT

-27 HVSGFTASAAKKTRN
+27 HVSGFTASAAKKTGN

-50 FNGRHDEDDG
+50 FNGRHDEDNG
-60 NNNTSEEKMP
+60 NNNCSEEKMP
-70 ELQNVLAEE
+70 EIQNVLAEE
-79 SRALYSTMSRRQK
+79 SRALYSTLSRRQK

-104 KKQWSSNI
+104 KKQWSSDI
-112 IKRNRD
+112 IKRNRNL
-118 FRGRKTEKEN
+118 RGNKTEKEN
-128 ILTANSKEIA
+128 ILTVKSK
-138 SKFVSATAN
+138 
-147 TMANKT
+147 TMVNKN

-158 GTAVKS
+158 GTA
-164 AGTAVKSAGTA
+164 AKSAGTA
-175 VRTTAGTLSGT
+175 VRTTSGALTGT

-212 SEKMQQ
+212 SQKMQQ
-218 QTAQIQAEQTQQ
+218 QTAQTQAEQTQQ
-230 AKHETVA
+230 AKHETA
-237 AASDYSV
+237 AAVSDYSV
-244 SRTGE
+244 SQAGE
-249 NNNLIMLLMAAV
+249 NNNLIMLLMAAI
-261 ICLTVI
+261 ICITVM

-272 VTMQAAVDASGG
+272 VIMQAAVDASGG

-449 ADAAGQENN
+449 ADAAVQENN

>member
-1 MHVITAQETKIRTT
+1 MRVITAQESKIRTT

-27 HVSGFTASAAKKTRN
+27 HVSGFTASAAKKTGN

-50 FNGRHDEDDG
+50 FNGGYDEENR
-60 NNNTSEEKMP
+60 NNNASEEKMP
-70 ELQNVLAEE
+70 ELQSVLAEE
-79 SRALYSTMSRRQK
+79 SRALYGTLSRRQK
-92 KRYNKMYQKELS
+92 KRYNRLYQKELS
-104 KKQWSSNI
+104 KKQWSSDI
-112 IKRNRD
+112 IKRNRNL
-118 FRGRKTEKEN
+118 RGNKTEKEN
-128 ILTANSKEIA
+128 IWTVKSK
-138 SKFVSATAN
+138 
-147 TMANKT
+147 TMVNKN

-158 GTAVKS
+158 GTA
-164 AGTAVKSAGTA
+164 AKSAGTA
-175 VRTTAGTLSGT
+175 VRTTSGALTGT
-186 ATFGVTAAVTA
+186 ATFGVAAAVTA

-212 SEKMQQ
+212 SQKMQQ
-218 QTAQIQAEQTQQ
+218 QTAQTQAEQTQQ
-230 AKHETVA
+230 AKHETA
-237 AASDYSV
+237 AAVSDYSV
-244 SRTGE
+244 SQAGE
-249 NNNLIMLLMAAV
+249 NNNLIMLLMAAI
-261 ICLTVI
+261 ICITVM

-272 VTMQAAVDASGG
+272 VIMQVAVDASGG

>member
-1 MHVITAQETKIRTT
+1 MRVITAQESKIRTT

-27 HVSGFTASAAKKTRN
+27 HVSGFTASAAKKTGN

-50 FNGRHDEDDG
+50 FNGGYDEENR
-60 NNNTSEEKMP
+60 NNNASEEKMP
-70 ELQNVLAEE
+70 ELQSVLAEE
-79 SRALYSTMSRRQK
+79 SRALYGTLSRRQK

-104 KKQWSSNI
+104 KKQWSSDI
-112 IKRNRD
+112 IKRNRNL
-118 FRGRKTEKEN
+118 RGNKTEKEN
-128 ILTANSKEIA
+128 ILTVKSK
-138 SKFVSATAN
+138 
-147 TMANKT
+147 TMVNKN

-158 GTAVKS
+158 GTA
-164 AGTAVKSAGTA
+164 AKSAGTA
-175 VRTTAGTLSGT
+175 VRTTSGALTGT

-212 SEKMQQ
+212 SQKMQQ
-218 QTAQIQAEQTQQ
+218 QTAQTQAEQTQQ
-230 AKHETVA
+230 AKHETA
-237 AASDYSV
+237 AAVSDYSV
-244 SRTGE
+244 SQAGE
-249 NNNLIMLLMAAV
+249 NNNLIMLLMAAI
-261 ICLTVI
+261 ICITVM

-272 VTMQAAVDASGG
+272 VIMQAAVDASGG

-345 MPKTASVAASKQ
+345 RPKTASVAASKQ

>member
-1 MHVITAQETKIRTT
+1 MRVITAQESKIRTT
-15 ERTIKTGGTVIR
+15 ERTIKTGETVIR
-27 HVSGFTASAAKKTRN
+27 HVSGFTASAAKKTGN

-50 FNGRHDEDDG
+50 FNGGYDEENR
-60 NNNTSEEKMP
+60 NNNASEEKMP
-70 ELQNVLAEE
+70 ELQSVLAEE
-79 SRALYSTMSRRQK
+79 SRALYGTLSRRQK

-104 KKQWSSNI
+104 KKQWSSDI
-112 IKRNRD
+112 IKRNRNL
-118 FRGRKTEKEN
+118 RGNKTEKEN
-128 ILTANSKEIA
+128 ILTVKSK
-138 SKFVSATAN
+138 
-147 TMANKT
+147 TMVNKN

-158 GTAVKS
+158 GTA
-164 AGTAVKSAGTA
+164 AKSAGTA
-175 VRTTAGTLSGT
+175 VRTTSGALTGT

-212 SEKMQQ
+212 SQKMQQ
-218 QTAQIQAEQTQQ
+218 QTAQTQAEQTQQ
-230 AKHETVA
+230 AKHETA
-237 AASDYSV
+237 AAVSDYSV
-244 SRTGE
+244 SQAGE
-249 NNNLIMLLMAAV
+249 NNNLIMLLMAAI
-261 ICLTVI
+261 ICITVM

-272 VTMQAAVDASGG
+272 VIMQAAVDASGG

-449 ADAAGQENN
+449 DTAAGQENN

>member
-1 MHVITAQETKIRTT
+1 MRVITAQESKIRTT

-27 HVSGFTASAAKKTRN
+27 HVSGFTASAAKKTGN

-50 FNGRHDEDDG
+50 FNGGYDEENR
-60 NNNTSEEKMP
+60 NNNASEEKMP
-70 ELQNVLAEE
+70 ELQSVLAEE
-79 SRALYSTMSRRQK
+79 SRALYGTLSRRQK

-104 KKQWSSNI
+104 KKQWSSDI
-112 IKRNRD
+112 IKRNRNL
-118 FRGRKTEKEN
+118 RGNKTEKEN
-128 ILTANSKEIA
+128 ILTVKSK
-138 SKFVSATAN
+138 
-147 TMANKT
+147 TMVNKN

-158 GTAVKS
+158 GTAAKS
-164 AGTAVKSAGTA
+164 AGSA
-175 VRTTAGTLSGT
+175 VRTTSGALTGT

-212 SEKMQQ
+212 SQKMQQ
-218 QTAQIQAEQTQQ
+218 QTAQTQAEQTQQ
-230 AKHETVA
+230 AKHETA
-237 AASDYSV
+237 AAVSDYSV
-244 SRTGE
+244 SQAGE
-249 NNNLIMLLMAAV
+249 NNNLIMLLMAAI
-261 ICLTVI
+261 ICITVM

-449 ADAAGQENN
+449 AGAAGQENN

>member
-1 MHVITAQETKIRTT
+1 MRVITAQESKIRTT

-27 HVSGFTASAAKKTRN
+27 HVSGFTASAAKKTGN

-50 FNGRHDEDDG
+50 FNGGYDEENR
-60 NNNTSEEKMP
+60 NNNASEEKMP
-70 ELQNVLAEE
+70 ELQSVLAEE
-79 SRALYSTMSRRQK
+79 SRALYGTLSRRQK

-104 KKQWSSNI
+104 KKQWSSDI
-112 IKRNRD
+112 IKRNRNL
-118 FRGRKTEKEN
+118 RGNKTEKEN
-128 ILTANSKEIA
+128 ILTVKSK
-138 SKFVSATAN
+138 
-147 TMANKT
+147 TMVNKN

-158 GTAVKS
+158 GTA
-164 AGTAVKSAGTA
+164 AKSAGTA
-175 VRTTAGTLSGT
+175 VRTTSGALTGT
-186 ATFGVTAAVTA
+186 ATFGVTA

-212 SEKMQQ
+212 SQKMQQ
-218 QTAQIQAEQTQQ
+218 QTAQTQAEQTQQ
-230 AKHETVA
+230 AKHETA
-237 AASDYSV
+237 AAVSDYSV
-244 SRTGE
+244 SQAGE

-301 NELNDADKTVGG
+301 NELSDADKTVGG

-449 ADAAGQENN
+449 AGAAGQENN

>member
-1 MHVITAQETKIRTT
+1 MRVITAQESKIRTT

-27 HVSGFTASAAKKTRN
+27 HVSGFTASAAKKTGN

-50 FNGRHDEDDG
+50 FNGGYDEENR
-60 NNNTSEEKMP
+60 NNNASEEKMP
-70 ELQNVLAEE
+70 ELQSVLAEE
-79 SRALYSTMSRRQK
+79 SRALYGTLSRRQK

-104 KKQWSSNI
+104 KKQWSSDI
-112 IKRNRD
+112 IKRNRNL
-118 FRGRKTEKEN
+118 RGNKTEKEN
-128 ILTANSKEIA
+128 ILTVKSK
-138 SKFVSATAN
+138 
-147 TMANKT
+147 TMVNKN

-158 GTAVKS
+158 GTA
-164 AGTAVKSAGTA
+164 AKSAGTA
-175 VRTTAGTLSGT
+175 VRTTSGALTGT
-186 ATFGVTAAVTA
+186 ATFGVTA

-212 SEKMQQ
+212 SQKMQQ
-218 QTAQIQAEQTQQ
+218 QTAQTQAEQTQQ
-230 AKHETVA
+230 AKHETA
-237 AASDYSV
+237 AAVSDYSV
-244 SRTGE
+244 SQAGE
-249 NNNLIMLLMAAV
+249 NNNLIMLLMAAI
-261 ICLTVI
+261 ICITVM

-404 IEGNSGRSSTTPYH
+404 IEGNSGRSSTIPYH

>member
-1 MHVITAQETKIRTT
+1 MRVITAQESKIRTT

-27 HVSGFTASAAKKTRN
+27 HVSGFTASAAKKTGN

-50 FNGRHDEDDG
+50 FNGGYDEENR
-60 NNNTSEEKMP
+60 NNNASEEKMP
-70 ELQNVLAEE
+70 ELQSVLAEE
-79 SRALYSTMSRRQK
+79 SRALYGTLSRRQK

-104 KKQWSSNI
+104 KKQWSSDI
-112 IKRNRD
+112 IKRNRNL
-118 FRGRKTEKEN
+118 RGNKTEKEN
-128 ILTANSKEIA
+128 ILTVKSK
-138 SKFVSATAN
+138 
-147 TMANKT
+147 TMVNKN

-158 GTAVKS
+158 GTA
-164 AGTAVKSAGTA
+164 AKSAGTA
-175 VRTTAGTLSGT
+175 VRTTSGALTGT

-212 SEKMQQ
+212 SQKMQQ
-218 QTAQIQAEQTQQ
+218 QTAQTQAEQTQQ
-230 AKHETVA
+230 AKHETA
-237 AASDYSV
+237 AAVSDYSV
-244 SRTGE
+244 SQAGE
-249 NNNLIMLLMAAV
+249 NNNLIMLLMAAI
-261 ICLTVI
+261 ICITVM

-272 VTMQAAVDASGG
+272 VIMQAAVDASGG

-301 NELNDADKTVGG
+301 KELNDADKTVGG